1 MLLLRPLIVTDREQH
16 RRYLMLQ
23 FNLSSYS
30 SYPVKSDKEL
40 VKVCSVNKTVL
51 CSSIIAYQCVTETL
65 RTVCAAYIYNTNIK
79 GLKKH

>member
-16 RRYLMLQ
+16 RRYLKQYLLQ

-30 SYPVKSDKEL
+30 FYPVKSDKKL

-65 RTVCAAYIYNTNIK
+65 KTVCAAYIK